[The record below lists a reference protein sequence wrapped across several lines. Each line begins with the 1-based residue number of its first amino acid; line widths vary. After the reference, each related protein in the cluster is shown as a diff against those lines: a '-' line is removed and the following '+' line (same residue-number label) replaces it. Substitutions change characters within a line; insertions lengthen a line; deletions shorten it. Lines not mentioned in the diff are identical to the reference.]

1 MDCRVRLRLEEQV
14 RVCMNNLASVLAA
27 EPKASELYSSAAGE
41 LARMECRAKLQ
52 EHVDHIR
59 AHKCK
64 GHAAQP

>member
-1 MDCRVRLRLEEQV
+1 
-14 RVCMNNLASVLAA
+14 MNNLASVLAA